1 MEAEVTDL
9 VGAEPHER
17 SAGRTTYRNGYRD
30 RPLPSFTLGQHQA
43 PVLAKLSIT
52 IILLG
57 RSGECRWTRGANDLG
72 LAGPIK
78 LPFALSKLIPPTGL
92 PTGSSGE

>member
-43 PVLAKLSIT
+43 PVLAKLSIMT
-52 IILLG
+52 ILIE
-57 RSGECRWTRGANDLG
+57 RSGESRSTQGATDRG
-72 LAGPIK
+72 LAWPIK
-78 LPFALSKLIPPTGL
+78 LPFTLSKLIPPTGL